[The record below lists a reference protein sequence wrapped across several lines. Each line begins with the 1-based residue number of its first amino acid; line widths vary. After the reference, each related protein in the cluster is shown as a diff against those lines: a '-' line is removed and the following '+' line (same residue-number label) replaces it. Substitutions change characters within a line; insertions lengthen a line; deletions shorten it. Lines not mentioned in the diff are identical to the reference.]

1 MASPAG
7 FKTPPAVHFMFL
19 SSRRSTVSCSLLL
32 IGAIWGGK
40 IHAAESLKL
49 QNQSQSK
56 PTLADTAVTLAGHSE
71 LHLTDGGDPMPGS
84 TVTLNS
90 PDAWLFFDS
99 IRPETVA
106 ATLLGKIQ
114 VSGQAAAVDK
124 NVRVVEFGG
133 GTVVIPHASS
143 FLPLEVFGSPGFSG
157 SSLSPP
163 QNKIQTEAALS
174 KIKGV
179 VGSFRLKRGYAATFA
194 QNANGTGASK
204 VYVAQDGDMD
214 IAAMPKELSKV
225 AFIRVMPWRW
235 ISKKGWAGKA
245 ETKMNPAWSYD
256 WDNATT
262 SSANIEYVPMRH
274 NANWNNYANITN
286 KLNSTH
292 ALGFNEPDKSDQA
305 KMAVD
310 QAIAAW
316 PNLLASG
323 LRLGAPAPS
332 DAGSGLTWLYE
343 FVDKAKAAGLR
354 VDYVPVHYYKGGW
367 SSNQLYNWLKG
378 IHERTGLP
386 VWITEFNNGANW
398 TDAANPV
405 TLDGN
410 AATISKFMD
419 AMNNAPFVERYA
431 VYNWVGPTRAMVA
444 KDGSVTPAGAV
455 YRDKASPIGY
465 VQEIPESP
473 NPGLANYL
481 FEGDVKDGSGN
492 GHLAFHMGLPNFA
505 PGKTGQ
511 AVLLNGSTDYI
522 RLSPKLARSSD
533 FTFGAWVYWSGE
545 SSWQRVFDFG
555 SGSQS
560 MFLTTK
566 SGDGTL
572 RFTISKG
579 GKEEQLNTREL
590 PRNQWVHLAVVLKG
604 PTGKLFVNGKPVDTS
619 NSMTIRPSDLTVTE
633 AYLGKSQ
640 VAADPLFA
648 GRIDDVRIVPAAL
661 SDAQIAAMPTT
672 PSKFQPTASAE
683 R

>member
-1 MASPAG
+1 MSIAS
-7 FKTPPAVHFMFL
+7 TRFL
-19 SSRRSTVSCSLLL
+19 FASL
-32 IGAIWGGK
+32 IGCWQLQ
-40 IHAAESLKL
+40 AAESLQL
-49 QNQSQSK
+49 QNQSQSCQ
-56 PTLADTAVTLAGHSE
+56 TLADKAVTLTGRSE
-71 LHLTDGGDPMPGS
+71 LHFTEGGDPMPRCTIG
-84 TVTLNS
+84 LNS
-90 PDAWLFFDS
+90 PDAWLYFDS
-99 IRPETVA
+99 IAPESVIA
-106 ATLLGKIQ
+106 SLLDRVQ
-114 VSGQAAAVDK
+114 VSGQSAVVDK

-133 GTVVIPHASS
+133 GTVVIPHAPS
-143 FLPLEVFGSPGFSG
+143 FLPLEVFASPGFSG
-157 SSLSPP
+157 GSVSPP
-163 QNKIQTEAALS
+163 LNKIQTEAGLA
-174 KIKGV
+174 KIKGA

-204 VYVAQDGDMD
+204 VYIAQDGDMD
-214 IAAMPKELSKV
+214 IATMPKELSKV

-235 ISKKGWAGKA
+235 VSKKGWAGKA
-245 ETKMNPAWSYD
+245 EKKVNPAWSYD
-256 WDNATT
+256 WDNATV

-305 KMAVD
+305 KMTVD

-323 LRLGAPAPS
+323 MRLGAPAPS

-405 TLDGN
+405 TLEGN
-410 AATISKFMD
+410 ATTISKFMD
-419 AMNNAPFVERYA
+419 TMNNAPFVERYA

-444 KDGSVTPAGAV
+444 KDGSLTQAGEI

-473 NPGLANYL
+473 NPALANYL
-481 FEGDVKDGSGN
+481 FEGDVKDSSGN
-492 GHLAFHMGLPNFA
+492 GHLAFQMGLPNFG

-511 AVLLNGSTDYI
+511 AVVLNGSTDYI

-533 FTFGAWVYWSGE
+533 FSFGAWVYWTGE

-555 SGSQS
+555 SGNQS
-560 MFLTTK
+560 MFLTPK

-572 RFTISKG
+572 RFTLSKG
-579 GKEEQLNTREL
+579 GKEEQLNTKEL
-590 PRNQWVHLAVVLKG
+590 PRNQWVHLAVVLKAG
-604 PTGKLFVNGKPVDTS
+604 TGKLFVNGKVVDTN
-619 NSMTIRPSDLTVTE
+619 NSMSVRPSDLTVAE
-633 AYLGKSQ
+633 AYLRQEPDCGGSI
-640 VAADPLFA
+640 VRRAA
-648 GRIDDVRIVPAAL
+648 G
-661 SDAQIAAMPTT
+661 
-672 PSKFQPTASAE
+672 
-683 R
+683 